1 MKKNN
6 STHSADKLPALTLS
20 RWGFFHSVSLT
31 RPTFH
36 CSCFCS
42 LCPLPSFSNDSL
54 YSLELQLLSHTSS
67 LEIHYILM
75 CITPNYIL
83 HSYGVP
89 IAKKNGVSVKTILQE
104 HRHSVFLNQL
114 SWAHKPRRQKDIFP
128 HLLGTLCHRSVVS
141 QLLVGPYHKPKIKRL
156 TRGESPM
163 TKLYQSLN
171 KVRRTIFVSKM

>member
-1 MKKNN
+1 MHALIYAGSLKVIPAEHSSLIGTHSSTVSFLGLSDGWAVPTLLFQRGVTFSLSLSLSQRNRRKRKWKMKKKKKHN

-83 HSYGVP
+83 NNHKMVW
-89 IAKKNGVSVKTILQE
+89 KKHWS
-104 HRHSVFLNQL
+104 
-114 SWAHKPRRQKDIFP
+114 
-128 HLLGTLCHRSVVS
+128 LLG
-141 QLLVGPYHKPKIKRL
+141 K
-156 TRGESPM
+156 
-163 TKLYQSLN
+163 
-171 KVRRTIFVSKM
+171 